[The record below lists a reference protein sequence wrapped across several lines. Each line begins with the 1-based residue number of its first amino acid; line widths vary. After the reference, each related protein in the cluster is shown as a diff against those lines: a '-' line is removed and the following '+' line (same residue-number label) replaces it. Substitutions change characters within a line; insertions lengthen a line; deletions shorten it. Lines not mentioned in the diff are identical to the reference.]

1 MQQVKH
7 AGHTNSAD
15 STVVKVVSVESSLT
29 WVSPAENAV
38 FKITQDAEL
47 PEIVFEFRT
56 QVAGDYKWTWTIEW
70 EAKVSGLRERAR
82 KGNVLQTFKESGSFV
97 SNARSWT
104 VGFSE
109 KVLGGTLTVEVSVGA
124 KTLKR
129 AIVIKGQN
137 PTVQSVAT
145 YIATLDDMTGFEK
158 LLEQETNSKHFIN
171 FDGEPIVAFDK
182 GFGITQMTNPVPS
195 YEQVWNWK
203 ANILAGSSI
212 YKDKVRIA
220 KKYLGQAG
228 RTYTDDQ
235 LRHEVFSRWNG
246 GSYHEW
252 DRVSTSWVRKKN
264 LLCDANT
271 GNIGW
276 SMDNEM
282 NKDKTE
288 AQLRERD
295 KDTYSKGSKGQSD
308 DHPWQYQ
315 GVCYAD
321 HVLGK

>member
-1 MQQVKH
+1 MQQVIH
-7 AGHTNSAD
+7 AGSTNNTDNTVIKIVSAE
-15 STVVKVVSVESSLT
+15 STLT
-29 WVSPAENAV
+29 WLSPAENAV
-38 FKITQDAEL
+38 FKITQDAML
-47 PEIVFEFRT
+47 PDIVFEFHT
-56 QVAGDYKWTWTIEW
+56 QVVGDYKWSWTIEW
-70 EAKVSGLRERAR
+70 EAKVSGLRERVR
-82 KGNVLQTFKESGSFV
+82 KDKVLQSFKESGSFV
-97 SNARSWT
+97 SSNRIWT
-104 VGFSE
+104 VSLSGQ
-109 KVLGGTLTVEVSVGA
+109 VLGGTLTVAVSLND
-124 KTLKR
+124 KTLTR
-129 AIVIKGQN
+129 TVVIKGQN
-137 PTVQSVAT
+137 PSVQSVAT
-145 YIATLDDMTGFEK
+145 YVASLEDMTGFEK
-158 LLEQETNSKHFIN
+158 LLEQETRSKHFIEL
-171 FDGEPIVAFDK
+171 DGEPIVAFDK
-182 GFGITQMTNPVPS
+182 GYGITQMTNPAPN
-195 YEQVWNWK
+195 YEQIWNWK
-203 ANILAGSSI
+203 ANILAGSSV
-212 YKDKVRIA
+212 YKNKVRIA

-252 DRVSTSWVRKKN
+252 DTGSGSWVRKKN

-282 NKDKTE
+282 NKDKTQ

-295 KDTYSKGSKGQSD
+295 KGTYSKGSKGQSD